1 MTRPAANLANIHY
14 TCDTRDACWKAE
26 QDFFDA
32 SGPAVSNAS
41 VEISRA
47 FLANPHVDDNPP
59 ESEMDEISRFLD
71 MIALQARLGFGGIFM
86 ILAVFFIIKCWIIS
100 INIFRKALLNMDE
113 CFTETLEVDNFALA
127 QEANRI
133 TNFRIAY

>member
-1 MTRPAANLANIHY
+1 MPHLRQQNKSTKRY
-14 TCDTRDACWKAE
+14 KAK
-26 QDFFDA
+26 FG
-32 SGPAVSNAS
+32 ST
-41 VEISRA
+41 
-47 FLANPHVDDNPP
+47 
-59 ESEMDEISRFLD
+59 
-71 MIALQARLGFGGIFM
+71 ALQARLGFGGIFM

-127 QEANRI
+127 QETNRI

>member
-1 MTRPAANLANIHY
+1 
-14 TCDTRDACWKAE
+14 
-26 QDFFDA
+26 
-32 SGPAVSNAS
+32 
-41 VEISRA
+41 
-47 FLANPHVDDNPP
+47 
-59 ESEMDEISRFLD
+59 
-71 MIALQARLGFGGIFM
+71 M